1 MRRTPVGPTTKK
13 LSAKELKKKKKKK
26 KARLLAPVPSK
37 LGKDQKHFI
46 DYKDVETLS
55 KFVSGVGKLLSR
67 KRGGTSAREQQ
78 MVREAVKL
86 SRFMALMP
94 YVAT

>member
-1 MRRTPVGPTTKK
+1 MPRMQNVQQQR

-26 KARLLAPVPSK
+26 KARMLAPVPSK
-37 LGKDQKHFI
+37 LTKEQKHFI

-67 KRGGTSAREQQ
+67 KRAGTNAREQQ

-86 SRFMALMP
+86 ARFMSLLP
-94 YVAT
+94 YVSK

>member
-1 MRRTPVGPTTKK
+1 MQSVQQQRLT
-13 LSAKELKKKKKKK
+13 AKELKKKKKKK
-26 KARLLAPVPSK
+26 KQRMLAPVPSK
-37 LGKDQKHFI
+37 LAGEQKHFI

-67 KRGGTSAREQQ
+67 KRGGTNAREQQ

-86 SRFMALMP
+86 ARFMALLP
-94 YVAT
+94 YVAK

>member
-1 MRRTPVGPTTKK
+1 MARNQNIQQQR

-26 KARLLAPVPSK
+26 KQRMLAPVPSK
-37 LGKDQKHFI
+37 LTKEQKHFI

-67 KRGGTSAREQQ
+67 TRGGTNASEQQ
-78 MVREAVKL
+78 IVREAVKL
-86 SRFMALMP
+86 SSFMALLP
-94 YVAT
+94 YVSK

>member
-1 MRRTPVGPTTKK
+1 MARNQNIQQQR

-26 KARLLAPVPSK
+26 KQRMLAPVPSK
-37 LGKDQKHFI
+37 LTKEQKHFI

-67 KRGGTSAREQQ
+67 KRGGTNAREQQ

-86 SRFMALMP
+86 SRFMALLP
-94 YVAT
+94 YVSK